1 MGEEIGKR
9 GIRDVRRN
17 RKKRNKRWE
26 EKGVKKECR
35 RRKRGK
41 I

>member
-1 MGEEIGKR
+1 MGGEIGKR